1 MFSENCKLK
10 SQCYTSTNL
19 LEWLKLFLKADNVKC
34 WEMALLESLY
44 ITTGNVKWYNYSE
57 KQLVVF

>member
-1 MFSENCKLK
+1 MSSENCKLK
-10 SQCYTSTNL
+10 SQCYIFTTL

-34 WEMALLESLY
+34 WGMALLESSY
-44 ITTGNVKWYNYSE
+44 ITTGNFKWHNYSG